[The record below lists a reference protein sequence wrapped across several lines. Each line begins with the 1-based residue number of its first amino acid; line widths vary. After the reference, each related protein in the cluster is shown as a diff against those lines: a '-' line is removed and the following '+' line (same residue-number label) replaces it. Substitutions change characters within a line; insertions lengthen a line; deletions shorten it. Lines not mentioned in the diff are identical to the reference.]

1 MSNRFPA
8 IILLAVVI
16 IGLANMM
23 SGIVLWV
30 MVGIATVA
38 LAGMI
43 AYLVVSGNFTPPTT
57 LIDDVRDSARDVRRK
72 MSAPERSDHDV
83 VD

>member
-1 MSNRFPA
+1 MNNRFPA
-8 IILLAVVI
+8 ILVLAAVV
-16 IGLANMM
+16 IGLANTLN
-23 SGIVLWV
+23 GVLLWV
-30 MVGIATVA
+30 IAGIAGVA

-43 AYLVVSGNFTPPTT
+43 AYLVVSGNFIPPTT

-72 MSAPERSDHDV
+72 MSAPKRSDHDV